1 MSPIC
6 DDCPNKQKLMDLEES
21 IKSNAEQHRDFYNK
35 FEKIH
40 IDFAIMTTKFEQII
54 SMITNLQLE
63 VKAMQNEI
71 SSLKEKPAKRWE
83 GVITTAISALVSGLV
98 AYLLIRGGLK

>member
-35 FEKIH
+35 FEKLH

-63 VKAMQNEI
+63 VKSMQKEI
-71 SSLKEKPAKRWE
+71 ESLKEKPAKRWD
-83 GVITTAISALVSGLV
+83 GAVTTAISTIINGVV
-98 AYLLIRGGLK
+98 VYLLIRGGLK